1 MRDTVSMLEDTEALL
16 VMPSLLIMARCSQLW
31 TEIMMTIID
40 TTVLK
45 TLKGL
50 GGSKSKLFS
59 FLEFNKFHVQQSQAQ
74 IEIHLTFT

>member
-1 MRDTVSMLEDTEALL
+1 MLFIELTLRMRDTASMLGDTEVLL
-16 VMPSLLIMARCSQLW
+16 VIASLLIMARSSQLW

-50 GGSKSKLFS
+50 GGSKSKFYS
-59 FLEFNKFHVQQSQAQ
+59 
-74 IEIHLTFT
+74 

>member
-1 MRDTVSMLEDTEALL
+1 MLEDTEALQ

-45 TLKGL
+45 TLKEL
-50 GGSKSKLFS
+50 GGLKSKFYVLS
-59 FLEFNKFHVQQSQAQ
+59 LDSQTKCSIYTIQ
-74 IEIHLTFT
+74 MF

>member
-1 MRDTVSMLEDTEALL
+1 MVANYIFMLFIELTLRMRDTASMLGDTEVLL
-16 VMPSLLIMARCSQLW
+16 VIASLIIMARSSQLW

-50 GGSKSKLFS
+50 GGSKSMFYS
-59 FLEFNKFHVQQSQAQ
+59 
-74 IEIHLTFT
+74 